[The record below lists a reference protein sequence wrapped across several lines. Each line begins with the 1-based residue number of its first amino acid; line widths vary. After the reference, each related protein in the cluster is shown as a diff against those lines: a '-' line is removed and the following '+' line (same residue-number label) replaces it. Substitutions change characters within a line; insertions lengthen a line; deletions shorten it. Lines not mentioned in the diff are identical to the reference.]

1 MVNIFRIIGVI
12 AILAG
17 IAIAGIGLAPVVQ
30 GQPFALL
37 GSFLVTQ
44 AVAAIT
50 AGIIALGFG
59 HLIAVSQRVAENTAG
74 LLDYIRNQ
82 DGEGAEAPAANS
94 GRDVF
99 ADVPDYSPRRDP
111 PIVKEG
117 VYRDHTVL
125 TLEDGTVAVQ
135 TTSGWKRFRRIRD
148 FDRLLTA

>member
-1 MVNIFRIIGVI
+1 
-12 AILAG
+12 L
-17 IAIAGIGLAPVVQ
+17 VQ
-30 GQPFALL
+30 GQAFALL

-44 AVAAIT
+44 GVAVVS

-59 HLIAVSQRVAENTAG
+59 QLISVNQLVVENTAS

-82 DGEGAEAPAANS
+82 DGEGAEPQS
-94 GRDVF
+94 GGRDVF

-148 FDRLLTA
+148 FERLLTA